1 MFFFS
6 CITVTLRVL
15 LFTWRFNPIRQVA
28 TGSTTEFYFLG
39 STCFGYSLAKQCTL
53 LKAVFEHNVYSNR
66 VSGNLLAPR
75 CPEPRPGWTY
85 DSQFSR

>member
-15 LFTWRFNPIRQVA
+15 LFTWRFNSIRQVA

-39 STCFGYSLAKQCTL
+39 STCVLAIL
-53 LKAVFEHNVYSNR
+53 SPNSA
-66 VSGNLLAPR
+66 R
-75 CPEPRPGWTY
+75 C
-85 DSQFSR
+85 